1 MSYYAVMTL
10 MWRWCRAVGWTD
22 WNLVL
27 NPDGGPNHLKN
38 LCDAN
43 IIVDV
48 EETRGLGKLIM
59 QAGRT
64 R

>member
-1 MSYYAVMTL
+1 
-10 MWRWCRAVGWTD
+10 
-22 WNLVL
+22 VL

-48 EETRGLGKLIM
+48 EEKRGLGKLIM
-59 QAGRT
+59 QARSYSGLLQGW
-64 R
+64 